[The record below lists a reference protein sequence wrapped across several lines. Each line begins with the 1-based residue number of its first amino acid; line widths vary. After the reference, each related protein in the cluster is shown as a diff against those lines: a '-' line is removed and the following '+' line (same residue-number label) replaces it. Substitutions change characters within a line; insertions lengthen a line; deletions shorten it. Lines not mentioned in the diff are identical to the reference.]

1 MYCKLKKDGASYFNE
16 AQGLICKKKDLAA
29 GIFTYDWTKSWFI
42 KSLRAL
48 VQTLHGEGVR
58 PHLMRSI
65 RPRRPRLNRTPCELL
80 RRHSHTITDL
90 RFSFYEAWTA
100 FIPPILD
107 GRLGLILSNPHRA
120 SNLTHPLVI
129 ERLAI
134 IPQFELRCGGTTW
147 QARRRARRRTAPQR
161 SGSPTFTLTGATQRG
176 GQTELDRGNLP
187 VNERMTRPTHI
198 VARIFGQRLRPTSN
212 SS

>member
-65 RPRRPRLNRTPCELL
+65 RPRRPRLNQTPCELL

-134 IPQFELRCGGTTW
+134 IPNLSWGVVAPRGKHGG
-147 QARRRARRRTAPQR
+147 ALAGVRHPSAPVHQ
-161 SGSPTFTLTGATQRG
+161 PLLWPALHKEEDKPNWIEATYRWTNG
-176 GQTELDRGNLP
+176 WPGL
-187 VNERMTRPTHI
+187 
-198 VARIFGQRLRPTSN
+198 PTS
-212 SS
+212 